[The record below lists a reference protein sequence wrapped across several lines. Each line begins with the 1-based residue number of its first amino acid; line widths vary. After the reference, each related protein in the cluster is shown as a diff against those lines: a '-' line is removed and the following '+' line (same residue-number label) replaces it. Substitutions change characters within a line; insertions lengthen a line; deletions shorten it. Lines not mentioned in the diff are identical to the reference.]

1 MKNRIK
7 KISSIIMKLLLVCV
21 IFFAIGNVVYRK
33 HEEKKFQEEMNK
45 LINKNLTADT
55 FNTPL
60 KTDGTYKKIE
70 KIIKNYLNMYSMKAR
85 KVLEIMNDEKL
96 KSILSYENYIADGP
110 LFTNTLEYL
119 TTKKENFN
127 KEIEELIILTKKENI
142 LKKIDKKYS
151 PYYRNLYTQYML
163 GSDFQAEIEKSI
175 TELKLSRE
183 NINNLIDK
191 EKKVIDFLVQ
201 CKEWTMKETKIM
213 FYKQDDLN
221 TYNTLIGEV
230 ARE

>member
-1 MKNRIK
+1 
-7 KISSIIMKLLLVCV
+7 MKLLLVCV

-45 LINKNLTADT
+45 LINKNLTTDT
-55 FNTPL
+55 FNTPP

-70 KIIKNYLNMYSMKAR
+70 KMIKNYLNMYSMKAR
-85 KVLEIMNDEKL
+85 KVLEIMSDEKL
-96 KSILSYENYIADGP
+96 KSVLSYENYIADGP
-110 LFTNTLEYL
+110 SFTNTLEYL
-119 TTKKENFN
+119 TTKKETFN
-127 KEIEELIILTKKENI
+127 KEMEELIILTKKETI

-151 PYYRNLYTQYML
+151 PYYRDLYTQYML

-230 ARE
+230 AGE

>member
-1 MKNRIK
+1 
-7 KISSIIMKLLLVCV
+7 MKLLLVCV

>member
-151 PYYRNLYTQYML
+151 PYYRDLYTQYML